1 MNLIKVTNEKMTTT
15 KIVISYKLKLRN
27 AFSTLKI
34 SLQNV
39 KWREFIPLQM
49 LLQLAFLKNTKLVKI
64 L

>member
-39 KWREFIPLQM
+39 KWREFI
-49 LLQLAFLKNTKLVKI
+49 FLFKCYSN
-64 L
+64 